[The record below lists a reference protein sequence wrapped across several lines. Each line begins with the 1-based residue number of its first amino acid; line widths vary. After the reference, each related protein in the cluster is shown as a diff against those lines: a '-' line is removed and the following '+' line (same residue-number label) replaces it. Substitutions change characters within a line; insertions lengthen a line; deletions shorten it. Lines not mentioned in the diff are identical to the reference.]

1 MAGALQSVEIARLYR
16 EACLAELAALKPGNV
31 HVFAA
36 GHGMTV
42 ADFEASATI
51 SAEPLAHAGAPVGER
66 VLAAVEATVARL
78 GMNTNLGIL
87 LLTAPIAAAAERP
100 GDLRANLTA
109 TLDGLDVADAA
120 KVYAAIRRA
129 SPGGLGRSE
138 NHDVA
143 EPPRVTLREAMAAAA
158 GRDRIARAYV
168 TGFEDLFAIGLPALR
183 GAEGRGLAEPW
194 TVTAVYLAFL
204 AAVPD
209 SHIARKFGPET
220 AERIRARAATITAG
234 SELGPASRDALLAFD
249 AELKGEGV
257 NPGTSAD
264 FTVATVFLN
273 AVAVERK
280 IGAECL
286 AGGRRPG

>member
-1 MAGALQSVEIARLYR
+1 MARALDSSVIARLYR
-16 EACLAELAALKPGNV
+16 KACLAELAALKPGNV
-31 HVFAA
+31 HVFAE

-42 ADFEASATI
+42 ADFEASANA
-51 SAEPLAHAGAPVGER
+51 SAEPLARTGARIGER
-66 VLAAVEATVARL
+66 VLDAVEATVARL

-87 LLTAPIAAAAERP
+87 LLSAPIAAAAERP
-100 GDLRANLTA
+100 GELRANLGA
-109 TLDGLDVADAA
+109 TLDSLDVADAA

-138 NHDVA
+138 SHDVA

-168 TGFEDLFAIGLPALR
+168 TGFEDLFAVGLPALHE
-183 GAEGRGLAEPW
+183 AEGRGPAEPW

-209 SHIARKFGPET
+209 SHIARKFGAET
-220 AERIRARAATITAG
+220 AERIRERAAAIAAG
-234 SELGPASRDALLAFD
+234 SELGPANGDALLAFD
-249 AELKGEGV
+249 AELKGEGI

-264 FTVATVFLN
+264 FTVATIFLN

-280 IGAECL
+280 IGAESL
-286 AGGRRPG
+286 AGGRGPG

>member
-1 MAGALQSVEIARLYR
+1 MARTLESVEIARLYC

-31 HVFAA
+31 HVFAG

-42 ADFEASATI
+42 ADFEASANA
-51 SAEPLAHAGAPVGER
+51 SAEPLARAGAPVGER
-66 VLAAVEATVARL
+66 VLAAVEATVERL

-87 LLTAPIAAAAERP
+87 LLTAPIAAAAERV
-100 GDLRANLTA
+100 GDFRANLTA
-109 TLDGLDVADAA
+109 VLDGLDVADAA

-129 SPGGLGRSE
+129 SPGGLGRAES
-138 NHDVA
+138 HDVA

-168 TGFEDLFAIGLPALR
+168 TGFEDIFTVGLPALHK
-183 GAEGRGLAEPW
+183 AQGRGLAEPW

-204 AAVPD
+204 AGVPD
-209 SHIARKFGPET
+209 SHIARKFGAAT
-220 AERIRARAATITAG
+220 AERIRERAADVMAE
-234 SELGPASRDALLAFD
+234 SEPGPAGRDALLAFD
-249 AELKGEGV
+249 AELKAEGL

-264 FTVATVFLN
+264 FTVATIFF
-273 AVAVERK
+273 AAMAVERK

-286 AGGRRPG
+286 AGGARPG